1 MSVNA
6 SATINQAQTQLSLTS
21 VVLKKTFEAD
31 QAFATAIQETT
42 EKAPP
47 PGTGTKVNLSV

>member
-1 MSVNA
+1 MNV
-6 SATINQAQTQLSLTS
+6 SADTTINQAQTQLSISS

-31 QAFATAIQETT
+31 QAFATAIQEAA

-47 PGTGTKVNLSV
+47 PGTGLKVNLTV